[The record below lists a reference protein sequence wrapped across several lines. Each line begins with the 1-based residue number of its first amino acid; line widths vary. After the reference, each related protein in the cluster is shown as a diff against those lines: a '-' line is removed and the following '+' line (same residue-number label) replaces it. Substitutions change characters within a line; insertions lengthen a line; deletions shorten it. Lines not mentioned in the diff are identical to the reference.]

1 MGDICA
7 SRTLCGFLYVYYI
20 WSFLEGF
27 RLIISSMKDLQ
38 LRGFPFSILCF
49 KSLGIN
55 LYVDIIDTKLE
66 CNWKFG
72 RILGM
77 KFKCFDYFFFFWKFN
92 LDFCLGFQFNIL
104 YIIAELDLKLFR
116 WHALLLLSHLLHIY
130 WIVYSKIGCEM
141 CPIKTHLTLSYS
153 TVFIGMFLI
162 PFIKKTLW
170 VVARLPHNMISL

>member
-1 MGDICA
+1 MIWKEKKWVFHCPPMGPRKILQVGLGGTCDTHEPMGDISA
-7 SRTLCGFLYVYYI
+7 SRTLCGSLYVYYI
-20 WSFLEGF
+20 WSFLKGF
-27 RLIISSMKDLQ
+27 RLIFSSMKDLQ
-38 LRGFPFSILCF
+38 LHGFPFSILCF

-116 WHALLLLSHLLHIY
+116 WHALL
-130 WIVYSKIGCEM
+130 
-141 CPIKTHLTLSYS
+141 
-153 TVFIGMFLI
+153 
-162 PFIKKTLW
+162 
-170 VVARLPHNMISL
+170 